1 MQYVYKLREFTIS
14 YLSRDDE
21 GDDVFLALLSDWDL
35 DAAIFCASDPCLR
48 LRIDAKPFEG
58 PGLLEGWDVIGGQDV
73 PQNSSDRRYVPFV
86 GSLVSQ
92 VGRTIT
98 RVQKIFQTVE
108 EESAAE
114 DQKYELPKPPLDD
127 QEFLT
132 YLNYL
137 GCLEKPH
144 ELRLRIYQGGVEP
157 SLRKVVWRHLLNV
170 YPEGLTGTE
179 RLDYVRRKTD
189 EYKLLKKKL
198 LADLRD
204 ENVHI
209 RNMVMKDVCR
219 TDRQETFFAG
229 EDNPNTQK
237 LFNILTTFSLAHPD
251 VSYCQGMSDLAAP
264 ILFVLQDEAQ
274 AYMCFCCLMKRL
286 KGSFL
291 PDGKA
296 MSVKFLHLTELIR
309 CVDAEFYEY
318 LKNENADDLYF
329 CYRWLL
335 LELKREF
342 SFQDALRM
350 MEIMWS
356 SLPPDPPPPDD
367 GVSLEGP
374 PCQNSPSAYTVDR
387 LRFKFSLK
395 KASSREDTFSKDV
408 GELGSNKLKRG
419 GVETSPQK
427 VAVKV
432 ECSCTGDHCE
442 NCREDSVEITNV
454 VNSSSANNSPTK
466 DSDVARPSKLPPQ
479 SLSLHPN
486 SNANASHTL
495 SSPPTDRPLT
505 PSSPSRHSPSP
516 LRKSPFRGLP
526 HPKDF
531 GGGNPFMM
539 FLCLSLLLEQR
550 DRIINN
556 KMDFNEMAML
566 FDRMVRKHNLN
577 RVLHRARTLY
587 SQYLQSEAAYTGF
600 VMVKG
605 NNSVIQQSYNTG
617 SPQLNS
623 TKLIGTVT

>member
-1 MQYVYKLREFTIS
+1 MNEFTIS
-14 YLSRDDE
+14 YLSRDDVGE
-21 GDDVFLALLSDWDL
+21 DVFLALLSDWDL

-73 PQNSSDRRYVPFV
+73 PENSADRSRYVPFV
-86 GSLVSQ
+86 GSLVTQ
-92 VGRTIT
+92 VGRTIS
-98 RVQKIFQTVE
+98 RVQKIFQNVE
-108 EESAAE
+108 EESAEE

-144 ELRLRIYQGGVEP
+144 ELRLRIYQGGVGP

-170 YPEGLTGTE
+170 YPEGLTGNE
-179 RLDYVRRKTD
+179 RLDYVKIKTE
-189 EYKLLKKKL
+189 EYTLLKKKL
-198 LADLRD
+198 LSDLRD

-209 RNMVMKDVCR
+209 RNMVIKDVNR
-219 TDRQETFFAG
+219 TDRQEQFFAG
-229 EDNPNTQK
+229 EDNPNSLK

-264 ILFVLQDEAQ
+264 ILYVLKDEAQ

-318 LKNENADDLYF
+318 LKAENADDLYF

-356 SLPPDPPPPDD
+356 SLPPEPPPRED

-387 LRFKFSLK
+387 RRFKFSLQ
-395 KASSREDTFSKDV
+395 KASSRDEALSKDS
-408 GELGSNKLKRG
+408 GDKKKSGIQM
-419 GVETSPQK
+419 SPQK
-427 VAVKV
+427 ISVKV

-442 NCREDSVEITNV
+442 NCREDIIDTST
-454 VNSSSANNSPTK
+454 VNSRSASNSPAK
-466 DSDVARPSKLPPQ
+466 RLAADVQPVKMPPQ
-479 SLSLHPN
+479 SLSLHANN
-486 SNANASHTL
+486 SNVNSSQTL
-495 SSPPTDRPLT
+495 SSPAADRPT
-505 PSSPSRHSPSP
+505 SPSLSPLRQSPSP
-516 LRKSPFRGLP
+516 LPTKKSPFRGLP

-550 DRIINN
+550 DRIIDN

-605 NNSVIQQSYNTG
+605 INTVIQQSYSSG
-617 SPQLNS
+617 SPQHTPS
-623 TKLIGTVT
+623 KLIETLT

>member
-1 MQYVYKLREFTIS
+1 MNFSVQCIHLPQTFSLLPGLCPCYIFFTS
-14 YLSRDDE
+14 L
-21 GDDVFLALLSDWDL
+21 VFV
-35 DAAIFCASDPCLR
+35 
-48 LRIDAKPFEG
+48 K
-58 PGLLEGWDVIGGQDV
+58 GLLEGWDVIGGQDV

-86 GSLVSQ
+86 GSLFTQ
-92 VGRTIT
+92 VGRTIS

-108 EESAAE
+108 EESAVE

-144 ELRLRIYQGGVEP
+144 ELRLRVYQGGVGS

-170 YPEGLTGTE
+170 YPEGMTGNE
-179 RLDYVRRKTD
+179 RLDYVRTKTD

-198 LADLRD
+198 LSDLRD

-209 RNMVMKDVCR
+209 RNMVMKDVNR
-219 TDRQETFFAG
+219 TDRQEGFFAG
-229 EDNPNTQK
+229 EDNPNSLK

-264 ILFVLQDEAQ
+264 ILYVLEDEAQ

-356 SLPPDPPPPDD
+356 SLPPDPPPPAD

-387 LRFKFSLK
+387 RRFKFSLQ
-395 KASSREDTFSKDV
+395 KASSRDESLSKDKK
-408 GELGSNKLKRG
+408 EHRDRMKSPA
-419 GVETSPQK
+419 EISPQK
-427 VAVKV
+427 VSIKV

-442 NCREDSVEITNV
+442 NCREDNLGMSTVDTTPG
-454 VNSSSANNSPTK
+454 SNSPVKFGEGHRT
-466 DSDVARPSKLPPQ
+466 SACPPQ
-479 SLSLHPN
+479 TLSLQAN
-486 SNANASHTL
+486 SNFSSSHTL
-495 SSPPTDRPLT
+495 SSPIIDHPPS
-505 PSSPSRHSPSP
+505 PSSSPLRQSPSP
-516 LRKSPFRGLP
+516 LPTRKSPFRGLP

-577 RVLHRARTLY
+577 RVLHRARNLY

-605 NNSVIQQSYNTG
+605 NSTVIQQSYN
-617 SPQLNS
+617 SDSLQQHNPS
-623 TKLIGTVT
+623 KLIGTVT